1 MNMLQSKSVS
11 KIVEEHNSYIRHY
24 GVGNSSYIRIFEDD
38 LQNIY
43 VLTQQVT
50 LDMIQLSPDYT
61 HKLLKVI
68 DTGEV
73 LKIDE
78 SILNGM
84 SMISFVKDLKRIKI
98 QALKL

>member
-1 MNMLQSKSVS
+1 
-11 KIVEEHNSYIRHY
+11 
-24 GVGNSSYIRIFEDD
+24 
-38 LQNIY
+38 
-43 VLTQQVT
+43 LTQQVT

-84 SMISFVKDLKRIKI
+84 SMIDFVKDLKRIKI
-98 QALKL
+98 

>member
-1 MNMLQSKSVS
+1 MNSFQSKSILL
-11 KIVEEHNSYIRHY
+11 IVEEHNSYIQSY

-38 LQNIY
+38 LQSIY
-43 VLTQQVT
+43 VLMQQVT
-50 LDMIQLSPDYT
+50 LDLIELCPKYS

-78 SILNGM
+78 SRLNGM
-84 SMISFVKDLKRIKI
+84 SMIDFVKDLKRIKI
-98 QALKL
+98 